1 MITQATVAVTN
12 PSGLHARPAAELAR
26 LAGSLPSAV
35 RLLVGER
42 TVDAASVLSVMAA
55 GVKAGQ
61 EVVVEVEGD
70 DAEED
75 LATVVAAIESGLGEL
90 AL

>member
-1 MITQATVAVTN
+1 MITHAAVTVTN

-26 LAGSLPSAV
+26 LAGSLPSEV
-35 RLLVGER
+35 RLLLDGR

-55 GVKAGQ
+55 GVRAGQ

-70 DAEED
+70 EAEAD
-75 LATVVAAIESGLGEL
+75 LATVVAAIRSGLGEL
-90 AL
+90 VV